1 MVFMFSVFLLTFKN
15 LLGLSLKDSANIF
28 SYDAN
33 LTIST
38 FSYVKFSILCYEVQ
52 SNLGLL
58 CLPGE
63 LILSSLQSVPG
74 CSPCDLSLLQ
84 DS

>member
-38 FSYVKFSILCYEVQ
+38 FSYVKFSILCFET
-52 SNLGLL
+52 LL
-58 CLPGE
+58 WGTK
-63 LILSSLQSVPG
+63 
-74 CSPCDLSLLQ
+74 
-84 DS
+84 